1 MCRREGFILL
11 SVNQKQTCLEMLAK
25 GMPKRQVYETFVQPY
40 SDMTFKSFDKKRFA
54 WKKRLLQDR
63 EKLDAANLD
72 GKFTPYAATVQVDG
86 KGNVVQ
92 AWVKQHADD
101 QIEQLLA
108 AIKDNTQPVRVAP
121 MYCSQASGMLEI
133 PLFDMH
139 FGIAD
144 LEWYRPA
151 LAEILGVISSKSWDA
166 VVITVGQDLFHNDS
180 LVRGITSK
188 GTPIEQVNLQ
198 KAVIDARDFY
208 INLIDTALLNANR
221 VQVIYSPGNHDRTV
235 GWLFAQILKA
245 RYGSIVDDTVNE
257 RKVVWWDECFIG
269 ITHGCKGNDTA
280 AGLRGK
286 FTHEYPALYAT
297 AKVREIHVGHL
308 HREGESRDEY
318 GIQIRRISTRN
329 KDDVWTFEEG
339 HMSQKR
345 FMLFEWMPGR
355 LKSIHY
361 V

>member
-1 MCRREGFILL
+1 MLTGE
-11 SVNQKQTCLEMLAK
+11 QKARCVAMMDNGVHKRKIYEEIIQPNSEMSFN
-25 GMPKRQVYETFVQPY
+25 TF
-40 SDMTFKSFDKKRFA
+40 SKKIYA
-54 WKKRLLQDR
+54 WKRKVNADR
-63 EKLDAANLD
+63 ETLDAANLAY
-72 GKFTPYAATVQVDG
+72 KFTPHASTVQVNG
-86 KGNVVQ
+86 KGEIVQ
-92 AWVKQHADD
+92 AWVKQTTDD
-101 QIEQLLA
+101 TVEQLMA
-108 AIKDNTQPVRVAP
+108 AIKDNTPPVRVAP
-121 MYCSQASGMLEI
+121 MYCSQASGMLEA
-133 PLFDMH
+133 PFYDMH

-151 LAEILGVISSKSWDA
+151 LAEILGVISSKSWDTI
-166 VVITVGQDLFHNDS
+166 VITVGQDLFHNDS

-188 GTPIEQVNLQ
+188 GTLIEQVNLQ

-221 VQVIYSPGNHDRTV
+221 VQVIYTPGNHDRTV

-257 RKVVWWDECFIG
+257 RKVVWWEECFIG
-269 ITHGCKGNDTA
+269 ITHGCKGNDNA

-308 HREGESRDEY
+308 HRESESRDEY
-318 GIQIRRISTRN
+318 GIQIRRISTRG
-329 KDDVWTFEEG
+329 KDDAWTFEEG
-339 HMSQKR
+339 YMSQKR

-361 V
+361 I